1 MNVIQLLPLGEVEP
15 ALLEAV
21 AQGLKTALGT
31 PCCALGMEPLPFFA
45 YHDERGQYCS
55 TDILRWL
62 LTSRPASEAKL
73 LAVINY
79 DIFNPLF
86 TFVFGEAQLG
96 GRLALFSTFR
106 LRDERY
112 GLQPNARLLHAR
124 AAKEAIHEV
133 GHTFG
138 HKHCRAPEC
147 VMRFSE
153 SVGHIDLKRPAL
165 CRSCLA
171 AHQVLTRQG
180 SRGAWPQPAVTPRR
194 R

>member
-1 MNVIQLLPLGEVEP
+1 MNAIQLLPLGEVEP
-15 ALLEAV
+15 PLLQAV
-21 AQGLKTALGT
+21 AQGLEASLATPCYALGV
-31 PCCALGMEPLPFFA
+31 EPLPFFA

-62 LTSRPASEAKL
+62 LTSQPTSDAKL
-73 LAVINY
+73 LAVIQY

-96 GRLALFSTFR
+96 GRLAVFSTFR

-112 GLQPNARLLHAR
+112 GLQPNRGLLHAR

-138 HKHCRAPEC
+138 HKHCRDPEC

-153 SVGHIDLKRPAL
+153 SVGHIDLKRPTL
-165 CRSCLA
+165 CRTCLA
-171 AHQVLTRQG
+171 AHR
-180 SRGAWPQPAVTPRR
+180 AIAP
-194 R
+194 

>member
-1 MNVIQLLPLGEVEP
+1 MSTIQILPLGEVEP
-15 ALLEAV
+15 ALLQAV
-21 AQGLKTALGT
+21 AQGLEAALAT
-31 PCCALGMEPLPFFA
+31 PCSTLGMEPLPFFA

-62 LTSRPASEAKL
+62 LTSRATSDAKL
-73 LAVINY
+73 LAVIQY
-79 DIFNPLF
+79 DLFNPLF

-112 GLQPNARLLHAR
+112 GLAPDPARLKAR
-124 AAKEAIHEV
+124 AVKEAIHEV

-138 HKHCRAPEC
+138 HKHCRDPEC

-153 SVGHIDLKRPAL
+153 SVGHIDLKLPRL

-171 AHQVLTRQG
+171 SH
-180 SRGAWPQPAVTPRR
+180 RGR
-194 R
+194 